1 LTEISCKRGRVHI
14 CPGIRKRY
22 EKGSIFLTS
31 NKSYG
36 DWGSIFADK
45 RHRLGLPG
53 TNDQGGSQAQGTFS
67 GTQLISVNG
76 QRRQDNNF
84 TMHGV
89 DNNFMMMNSPG
100 MSPSMDAIQEFRVL
114 DNTSA
119 EFGRS
124 SGSNVNIVIKS
135 GSHDLHGSAFEY
147 FRNDKRD
154 ANDFFANKQGTGK
167 VPFPGVPTQR
177 HSNALI
183 SCITGFS
190 SFGEV
195 PVLAMLF

>member
-1 LTEISCKRGRVHI
+1 M
-14 CPGIRKRY
+14 
-22 EKGSIFLTS
+22 
-31 NKSYG
+31 
-36 DWGSIFADK
+36 
-45 RHRLGLPG
+45 PG
-53 TNDQGGSQAQGTFS
+53 TSDQGGSQSNGTFS

-84 TMHGV
+84 TVDGV

-135 GSHDLHGSAFEY
+135 GTRNLHGSAYEY
-147 FRNDKRD
+147 LRNDKFD
-154 ANDFFANKQGTGK
+154 ANDFFANKQQHRQSAIPPES
-167 VPFPGVPTQR
+167 VWRCHRRPRRNSEDLPR
-177 HSNALI
+177 A
-183 SCITGFS
+183 
-190 SFGEV
+190 
-195 PVLAMLF
+195 